1 MRNEQFLCN
10 YGGLE
15 SNDLTKILNSD
26 SDIDENA
33 ATIINVSNY
42 HDIDDLLNKPIFS
55 KNNHFKILGFNTESI
70 NSKFDSIKLFL
81 QTLKQKDIYFD
92 AICINECWLETFGE
106 DLELSGYSAFP
117 LTRKTGSKGGV
128 TYFEVKLLTKP
139 PFGVRLL
146 TV

>member
-81 QTLKQKDIYFD
+81 ETLKQKDIYFLVFNPAGPQVPND
-92 AICINECWLETFGE
+92 RRCKIAN
-106 DLELSGYSAFP
+106 P
-117 LTRKTGSKGGV
+117 
-128 TYFEVKLLTKP
+128 
-139 PFGVRLL
+139 

>member
-42 HDIDDLLNKPIFS
+42 HDIDDLLNKPILREQYQTGMLL
-55 KNNHFKILGFNTESI
+55 NCAFK
-70 NSKFDSIKLFL
+70 
-81 QTLKQKDIYFD
+81 
-92 AICINECWLETFGE
+92 
-106 DLELSGYSAFP
+106 
-117 LTRKTGSKGGV
+117 LT
-128 TYFEVKLLTKP
+128 
-139 PFGVRLL
+139 
-146 TV
+146 